1 MIIKSIVHNEKANN
15 RLQQYQKW
23 TEFMS
28 QTWTNLTSLPGN
40 SEIYQP
46 SDEVMRAKEKQIMG
60 VRAGRFTPS

>member
-1 MIIKSIVHNEKANN
+1 MIVKSIVYNEKANN

-23 TEFMS
+23 SDFITQS
-28 QTWTNLTSLPGN
+28 WSNLTSLPGDPQ
-40 SEIYQP
+40 IYQP

>member
-1 MIIKSIVHNEKANN
+1 MIIKSIVYNEKAKN

-23 TEFMS
+23 SDFID
-28 QTWTNLTSLPGN
+28 QTWSILTSQPGDPN
-40 SEIYQP
+40 IYQP